1 MELFNLIIILFIR
14 SAHCVYHQTTFNVTH
29 THDESIAILVN
40 AGHVNTSSGVWH
52 LNPTSQESYDLLL
65 TLDNQWSFD
74 PNITSQISL
83 EMDGYTPDISRLDCE
98 FLIVFSVDNHKYFSV
113 VIRLDASNTLW
124 KYYPASTVLATT
136 NNVYNDI
143 ISGNDSQQ
151 RWNRVSDNGNW
162 SNILPKY
169 KTPLKWPLFIRITNN
184 PITNR
189 LQYECI
195 VNDAVLRFDYDD
207 AFIGTETKIYIM
219 NDASDGKPF
228 DIHWMKVQY
237 QDNRTLYDNATI
249 PTTTAPLTSEYE
261 MTTTALVPETTETDT
276 QTQAQTTT
284 EMSDVYSTEIE
295 KEPFIYS
302 NVENTSTGVMIGI
315 VIAVVC
321 GVICVVLG
329 IVYYFKQK
337 EEVYSPHDVNRSEY
351 HTPRLDLSNTDIENI
366 LEKKRKESTQY
377 SAGFVVDGTQ
387 RTQAIMP
394 ITSNTSDE
402 EDDIHHRDSDQFI
415 ED

>member
-207 AFIGTETKIYIM
+207 A
-219 NDASDGKPF
+219 
-228 DIHWMKVQY
+228 
-237 QDNRTLYDNATI
+237 
-249 PTTTAPLTSEYE
+249 
-261 MTTTALVPETTETDT
+261 LVLL
-276 QTQAQTTT
+276 
-284 EMSDVYSTEIE
+284 
-295 KEPFIYS
+295 
-302 NVENTSTGVMIGI
+302 VMP
-315 VIAVVC
+315 
-321 GVICVVLG
+321 
-329 IVYYFKQK
+329 KTNQK
-337 EEVYSPHDVNRSEY
+337 R
-351 HTPRLDLSNTDIENI
+351 
-366 LEKKRKESTQY
+366 KKRKKKKKNVKNYYLTLNSD
-377 SAGFVVDGTQ
+377 SD
-387 RTQAIMP
+387 
-394 ITSNTSDE
+394 SDE
-402 EDDIHHRDSDQFI
+402 YIGSRYGMV
-415 ED
+415 